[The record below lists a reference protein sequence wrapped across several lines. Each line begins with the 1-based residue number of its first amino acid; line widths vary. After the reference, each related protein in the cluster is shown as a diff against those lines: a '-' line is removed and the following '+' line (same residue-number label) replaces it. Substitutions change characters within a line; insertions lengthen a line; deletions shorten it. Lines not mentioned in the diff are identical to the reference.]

1 MLSKIMEN
9 RKYMVQYGFMENLKK
24 IKKRLISKK
33 DTKNMNIF
41 LNFENI
47 YTILNLSINSNLYLF
62 NLWPTMYHKIYIL
75 SWFFLN

>member
-47 YTILNLSINSNLYLF
+47 YTILNLPINSNLHLF

-75 SWFFLN
+75 S

>member
-47 YTILNLSINSNLYLF
+47 YTILNLSINSNLHLS

-75 SWFFLN
+75 S

>member
-75 SWFFLN
+75 S

>member
-33 DTKNMNIF
+33 RYKKYEYF
-41 LNFENI
+41 SKFWKHI
-47 YTILNLSINSNLYLF
+47 Y
-62 NLWPTMYHKIYIL
+62 YIESVNKL
-75 SWFFLN
+75 

>member
-41 LNFENI
+41 LYWI
-47 YTILNLSINSNLYLF
+47 CQ
-62 NLWPTMYHKIYIL
+62 
-75 SWFFLN
+75 